1 MLPLTASS
9 SPYVSQVMT
18 EWGQIIDR
26 HNLNQKNML
35 LGKYPIIISALLLCC
50 ATTTGCA
57 NEIYREVDEQGR
69 ITYTDKP
76 TARTQQIVTVDRNHR
91 QLQEVS
97 KVYDGDTVILKNGR
111 HIRLLG
117 INTPEI
123 ESRQQIAE
131 AGGIEA
137 KQWLQSQLQNRNKV
151 YIEQDQEKQDK
162 YKRQL
167 AHLFL
172 ADGQHLNLSLVKNGL
187 AIVSIIPPNLRYTDE
202 LVQAQQHA
210 EQQQLGIWSMK
221 QYRSHPVSQIAD
233 HTKGWQRFTG
243 TPKAL
248 TKTKKYTRLIF
259 NDKTDIR
266 IANIHLHLF
275 PDLQTYLNQ
284 PLEVRGWVSRS
295 KDHYSI
301 PVQHPSALIMQN
313 HSKQLDYPKIAH

>member
-1 MLPLTASS
+1 
-9 SPYVSQVMT
+9 
-18 EWGQIIDR
+18 
-26 HNLNQKNML
+26 ML
-35 LGKYPIIISALLLCC
+35 LGKYHIIISLFLFGC

-76 TARTQQIVTVDRNHR
+76 TARTQQIITVDRNHR

-123 ESRQQIAE
+123 ESRQQVAE

-137 KQWLQSQLQNRNKV
+137 KQWLQSQLKNGNRV
-151 YIEQDQEKQDK
+151 YIELDQEKQDK

-172 ADGQHLNLSLVKNGL
+172 TDGQHLNLALVKNGL

-202 LVQAQQHA
+202 LVQAQQQA
-210 EQQQLGIWSMK
+210 ERQQLGIWSMK
-221 QYRSHPVSQIAD
+221 QYRPHPISQIAD

-266 IANIHLHLF
+266 IANTHLHLF

-295 KDHYSI
+295 KDRYSI
-301 PVQHPSALIMQN
+301 LVQHPSVLILQD
-313 HSKQLDYPKIAH
+313 HSKHSGLPPLARIRSCHTENVCA